1 MKVSMSK
8 LDVILAEQ
16 CKTTANL
23 SPGISTKTIKK
34 IRRGDDIR
42 SDSVGRIAK
51 TLGVSVADILEGA

>member
-23 SPGISTKTIKK
+23 SPGVSTKTIKK
-34 IRRGDDIR
+34 IRRGDDVR

-51 TLGVSVADILEGA
+51 LLCVPVTDIIEV